1 MTASFPIA
9 SIPIA
14 NAATVVAGLNPV
26 IPVPV
31 SVRPS
36 YCFGLT
42 TVGDIIQRAL
52 KAILVE
58 GADGGLQ
65 PDEYQDGLDAL
76 NDYMAALEVQG
87 IQLGY
92 SRACGL
98 SDTATIPNGAIRGV
112 VANLAI
118 ELAPQFS
125 GRVSAALIKQ
135 AAEGMIAMQS
145 LGVNVGETTYPTT
158 LPAGSGNYNHHDSNI
173 FTLNISPFVVMTMAD
188 NRRPTDITVISGAEK
203 IAGFWTLNKFR
214 NFQPDISG
222 RIVNTGNRIDVRID
236 ASFVMVGDASI
247 ATGFVGVVQ
256 NGDIVL
262 YAETALTTSPLAV
275 PITGILT
282 LDPGDYLEFYVANR
296 TDTVNITV
304 TDAIVRLN

>member
-14 NAATVVAGLNPV
+14 NAATVVAGFNPV

-58 GADGGLQ
+58 GADGVLQ

-76 NDYMAALEVQG
+76 NDYMAALEAQG
-87 IQLGY
+87 IRLGY
-92 SRACGL
+92 SRACSL
-98 SDTATIPNGAIRGV
+98 SDVATIPDGAIRGV

-125 GRVSAALIKQ
+125 GRVTAALLKQ
-135 AAEGMIAMQS
+135 ASEGLKAMRL
-145 LGVNVGETTYPTT
+145 LGVHVGQSTLYPT
-158 LPAGSGNYNHHDSNI
+158 LPGGSGNYYYNNV
-173 FTLNISPFVVMTMAD
+173 FELNRAPFVTMTMAD

-275 PITGILT
+275 PITGSLT